1 MSSTTNVQSYLTNV
15 FRPVY
20 TFSLGS
26 FTANLELSN
35 IDTVSAN
42 NAILLRADVADS
54 GSNVYVGTRSGNS
67 PTFVQACSNVTA
79 FGYSAGTAISSVSN
93 SVFLGYG
100 TGANSASNNNVI
112 AIGTGAGTGNTGS
125 SNILIGKIA
134 GSNASLG
141 SNNILLGNA
150 VIGTTAMSNQ
160 FQLGTSNVVAISAD
174 LSFGCVSIGKSD
186 TTMSYISSPG
196 YRFPNLLLDVAGY
209 ARFCNGVTIGTD
221 PGTATLDV
229 NGDFRV
235 DDGTGYLRFTHYP
248 VNTAAGRN
256 SYLMMASSNGSNLY
270 VDISGIVRIFSNL
283 TVTGKTVLGDL
294 SATNFTVTSNFTC
307 NSNINT
313 VGNYTLTGNLKV
325 GGTTDI
331 SGRLFTVGDMS
342 GNGRL
347 LIAGDSQL
355 NTLTVSNTANFNGN
369 VSVSGD
375 LTVGILTAGT
385 VQYSSFTTSNLLVS
399 SNLTVGV
406 DASLGRNFYVAGRTD
421 LSGALNVTGAARLCN
436 TLIVSNTATLC
447 NTLAVTGIT
456 TLSGAARVSNT
467 LNVTGATVVSNTL
480 NVTGVTTLAATGTAA
495 LTATTVSANSATVPT
510 LNGVVSF
517 ASNVSVGGTLAAT
530 GATTL
535 SNTLGVTGNTTVGG
549 TLSVTGTTAL
559 TGNVTASGTLG
570 VTGAT
575 TLSNTLTVSGATTIS
590 NTFNVTGATALSNG
604 LTLTGALN
612 GGAINASTVT
622 ATGGYRSISGT
633 FGGEGVKGPTTYT
646 LTGITLAAGMFGVVN
661 VYDVIGGGLY
671 WETVQFFCPTSSSI
685 QKVTS
690 NYKVGNTLSF
700 VNGISNSGSSLTFT
714 GGGTEE
720 ANNAFNFSFVYFPI
734 A

>member
-20 TFSLGS
+20 TYSLGS

-67 PTFVQACSNVTA
+67 PTFVQFCSNVTA

-125 SNILIGKIA
+125 SNILIGNIA

-141 SNNILLGNA
+141 ANNILLGNA
-150 VIGTTAMSNQ
+150 LIGTTSMSNQ
-160 FQLGTSNVVAISAD
+160 FQLGTSNVVAIAAD
-174 LSFGCVSIGKSD
+174 LSYGCVSIGKSD

-209 ARFCNGVTIGTD
+209 ARFSNGVTIGVD

-248 VNTAAGRN
+248 VNTTVGRN

-270 VDISGIVRIFSNL
+270 VDISGIVNIFSNL
-283 TVTGKTVLGDL
+283 NVTGATTTVSNLVA
-294 SATNFTVTSNFTC
+294 SNFTVQGTFTC
-307 NSNINT
+307 NTSTTTN
-313 VGNYTLTGNLKV
+313 GNYFMTGNLIV
-325 GGTTDI
+325 GTNADVSGTLLTLGTITGQSNLSI
-331 SGRLFTVGDMS
+331 SGDT
-342 GNGRL
+342 
-347 LIAGDSQL
+347 QL

-369 VSVSGD
+369 MFVSGD

-385 VQYSSFTTSNLLVS
+385 VQYSSFTTSNMLVS

-406 DASLGRNFYVAGRTD
+406 DASLGRNLFVAGLSD
-421 LSGALNVTGAARLCN
+421 VSGALNVTGAATLSN
-436 TLIVSNTATLC
+436 TLLVSNAATLC
-447 NTLAVTGIT
+447 NTLGVSGIA
-456 TLSGAARVSNT
+456 TLSGATRVSNT
-467 LNVTGATVVSNTL
+467 LNVTGATVLSNSL
-480 NVTGVTTLAATGTAA
+480 NVSGSTTLAGTTTGA
-495 LTATTVSANSATVPT
+495 LSASSVSATSATIPT
-510 LNGVVSF
+510 LNGAVSF
-517 ASNVSVGGTLAAT
+517 ASNVSVGGTLAVTA
-530 GATTL
+530 ATTL
-535 SNTLGVTGNTTVGG
+535 SNTLGVTGNTNLSG
-549 TLSVTGTTAL
+549 TLSVTGTSGL
-559 TGNVTASGTLG
+559 TGNVTASGTLQ

-590 NTFNVTGATALSNG
+590 NSLTVTGAATLSNG

-612 GGAINASTVT
+612 GGTINAGSVT
-622 ATGGYRSISGT
+622 ATGGYRSVNGT
-633 FGGEGVKGPTTYT
+633 FGGSGVKGPNTYT
-646 LTGITLAAGMFGVVN
+646 LSGITLAAGMFGIVN
-661 VYDVIGGGLY
+661 VYDVTGALY
-671 WETVQFFCPTSSSI
+671 WETVQFFCPSSTSI
-685 QKVTS
+685 QKVSS
-690 NYKVGNTLSF
+690 NYKTGNTLGF
-700 VNGISNSGSSLTFT
+700 ANGISNSGSSLTFT
-714 GGGTEE
+714 GGGMNE
-720 ANNAFNFSFVYFPI
+720 ASNPFNFSFVYFPI
-734 A
+734 S